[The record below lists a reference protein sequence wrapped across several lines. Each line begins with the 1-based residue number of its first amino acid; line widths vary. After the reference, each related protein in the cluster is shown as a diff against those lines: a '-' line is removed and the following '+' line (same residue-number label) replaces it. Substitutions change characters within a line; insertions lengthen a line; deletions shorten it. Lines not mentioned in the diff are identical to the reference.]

1 MNRKQFQI
9 LVALGVVLGGAGLFV
24 LRSQRDSYR
33 VSDATSAQKVLPSF
47 PLNDVERIRIK
58 QSSGEVNLKKTDELW
73 RVDERSGYA
82 ANFSE
87 ISDLLRKVWELKP
100 VREEKVGESQF
111 GRLQLLPPD
120 KGTNSATIV
129 EFQDKAG
136 KILQTILLGKN
147 YNRNS
152 GDASGLGGGNAV
164 GRYILI
170 PEPKPAKVFLV
181 GETFSNLET
190 KPETWLNKDFFKI
203 EKIKSVSV
211 TSTNGSSWTLS
222 RDKEGGEL
230 KLADAKEA
238 EVLDQAKA
246 GGAGNVLG
254 FPSFNDVLPSTAKP
268 EETGLNHPTVAK
280 ISTFENFVYT
290 VNIGH
295 GAGEEN
301 HSLSLILEANFPK
314 ERVPAPDEKP
324 EDKEKLDKEFKDGL
338 AKLETKLK
346 TEKSLEKWVFQVP
359 KYVVDPLLKDRKDF
373 FADKKDP
380 KQPTAPTGLPG
391 LPGAPGL
398 PQGFPGIDDIK

>member
-33 VSDATSAQKVLPSF
+33 VSDATTAQKVLPNF
-47 PLNDVERIRIK
+47 PLNEIERVRIK
-58 QSSGEVNLKKTDELW
+58 QSSGEVHLKKTDELW
-73 RVDERSGYA
+73 RVEERSGYA

-87 ISDLLRKVWELKP
+87 VSDLLRKVWELKP
-100 VREEKVGESQF
+100 VREEKVGESQL

-120 KGTNSATIV
+120 KGTNSATLV

-136 KILQTILLGKN
+136 KVLQTVFLGKN
-147 YNRNS
+147 YTRNS
-152 GDASGLGGGNAV
+152 GDSSPMGGGNAV
-164 GRYILI
+164 GRYLLI

-190 KPETWLNKDFFKI
+190 KPETWLNKDFIKI

-211 TSTNGSSWTLS
+211 TSTNGASWTLM

-230 KLADAKEA
+230 KLADAKES

-254 FPSFNDVLPSTAKP
+254 FPSFNDVSPADAKP
-268 EETGLNHPTVAK
+268 EETGLNHPTIAK

-290 VNIGH
+290 VKIGH
-295 GAGEEN
+295 SSGGEDL
-301 HSLSLILEANFPK
+301 SLSLALEATLPK

-346 TEKSLEKWVFQVP
+346 TEKSLEKWVFHVP
-359 KYVVDPLLKDRKDF
+359 KYVVDPLLKERKDF

-380 KQPTAPTGLPG
+380 NQPAAPIG
-391 LPGAPGL
+391 LPGAPSL